1 MKYKMILFDL
11 DGTILNTLA
20 DLKNAVNYGLR
31 KNGLPERSFEEV
43 KSFVGNG
50 IKNLCIKASNN
61 IKVDN
66 VYNDFKEYYSLHL
79 CDETSIYPNISTLLL
94 ELKKKH
100 MLGILSNKKDSAV
113 QRLSKYYFKDI
124 FDIALGETSGLER
137 KPSSDMLEY
146 ILKKYNLDRKEVL
159 YIGDSDVDI
168 TFSNNCSIDY
178 IIVDYGFRTHGE
190 LEKLNPR
197 VIISNPLEVLKY
209 LGD

>member
-31 KNGLPERSFEEV
+31 NNCLPERSFEEI

-61 IKVDN
+61 INVDN

-79 CDETSIYPNISTLLL
+79 CDETSIYPNIPTLLL
-94 ELKKKH
+94 ELKKKY
-100 MLGILSNKKDSAV
+100 MLGILSNKRDSAV
-113 QRLSKYYFKDI
+113 QHLSKYYFKDI
-124 FDIALGETSGLER
+124 FDIALGETNGLER

-178 IIVDYGFRTHGE
+178 IIVDYGFRTHEE

-197 VIISNPLEVLKY
+197 VIVSNPLEVLKY